1 MSVKEIH
8 HAGMNPRLAAS
19 AQIGMRRSLVATMMI
34 RTFLARIVPRPI
46 AIAHANQDEPKPHED
61 RDGEDVS
68 CKDESRTRIDRDGRD
83 VSRKDESRPR
93 DDGNTTDQY
102 KIEFRGSHNNN
113 HIHRRKMA
121 LGDSDSD
128 LESLEPEPHPR
139 RSLRKSTGDCTN
151 QMAEAET
158 QLVQPSSKAAL
169 CKRTHEE
176 EGIGFVREEVSSKQI
191 SPQKL

>member
-1 MSVKEIH
+1 VSVKEIH

-139 RSLRKSTGDCTN
+139 RLCKSTGDCTN
-151 QMAEAET
+151 QTAEA
-158 QLVQPSSKAAL
+158 QLGQPSSKAAL
-169 CKRTHEE
+169 GKKTHEE
-176 EGIGFVREEVSSKQI
+176 ESIGFIREE
-191 SPQKL
+191 